1 MSVQAVTAAGIS
13 SGPSPV
19 VLTASDM
26 KTVNRYTGWN
36 IGIAIVALGI
46 GALIGILQGL
56 EHAGLDLYPYLD
68 PVIKTYYQG
77 LSLHGVL
84 NALVWT
90 TFFICGYLTYATV
103 KSLNRPLRYPWIQWL
118 GLIVMVVGLLMSA
131 TALLT
136 NRATVLYTFY
146 PPMMAVWFHYVGLTL
161 VVVGS
166 WLVTLG
172 LFFTYWSWRKE
183 NPGVNTPFVAL
194 ASLITF
200 LMWFLAT
207 LGVATEMLI
216 MVIPWSLGLI
226 DGVDPLLARTLF
238 WWFGHPLVYF
248 WLLPAYIAWY
258 SMMPALTNG
267 KMFSEPLARLV
278 FWLFLILS
286 TPVGFHHQYTDPGI
300 PQAWK
305 YLHMLLT
312 MGVAFPS
319 LLTAFSVCA
328 SLEIGGRANGGK
340 GYLGWIRK
348 LAWHDPVY
356 TSMNLAAILFVFG
369 GIGGMINASYN
380 INLVIHNTSW
390 VPGHFHLT
398 VGSATTLTFFG
409 ISYWLV
415 PKLRGKN
422 LFSRRMALGQAWTWF
437 FGMLIFGNAYHSLGL
452 YQGAPRRTMLGA
464 APYATPEWT
473 PLLMWSMVGVT
484 LLFISSTLYFLN
496 MIGTVTIAKKATSIQ
511 EMPVAEP
518 LDPKPAPKWLDTW
531 WPWVN
536 GAIALLILSYGPMLY
551 QLFRDSEW
559 LWPGLRVW

>member
-1 MSVQAVTAAGIS
+1 
-13 SGPSPV
+13 
-19 VLTASDM
+19 
-26 KTVNRYTGWN
+26 
-36 IGIAIVALGI
+36 
-46 GALIGILQGL
+46 
-56 EHAGLDLYPYLD
+56 
-68 PVIKTYYQG
+68 
-77 LSLHGVL
+77 
-84 NALVWT
+84 
-90 TFFICGYLTYATV
+90 
-103 KSLNRPLRYPWIQWL
+103 
-118 GLIVMVVGLLMSA
+118 
-131 TALLT
+131 
-136 NRATVLYTFY
+136 
-146 PPMMAVWFHYVGLTL
+146 
-161 VVVGS
+161 
-166 WLVTLG
+166 
-172 LFFTYWSWRKE
+172 
-183 NPGVNTPFVAL
+183 
-194 ASLITF
+194 
-200 LMWFLAT
+200 
-207 LGVATEMLI
+207 MLI

-226 DGVDPLLARTLF
+226 DGIDPLLARTLF

-267 KMFSEPLARLV
+267 KMFSEDLARLV
-278 FWLFLILS
+278 FWLFLLLS

-340 GYLGWIRK
+340 GYLSWIRK

-356 TSMNLAAILFVFG
+356 ASMNLAAILFVFG

-398 VGSATTLTFFG
+398 VGSATTLSFFG

-415 PKLRGKN
+415 PKLRGKR
-422 LFSRRMALGQAWTWF
+422 LFSRRMGLAQAWTWF

-473 PLLMWSMVGVT
+473 PLLMYSMIGIT

-496 MIGTVTIAKKATSIQ
+496 ILGTLTISRQ
-511 EMPVAEP
+511 EEDLGELPMAEP
-518 LDPKPAPKWLDTW
+518 LHPKPAPKWLDTW

>member
-1 MSVQAVTAAGIS
+1 MA
-13 SGPSPV
+13 
-19 VLTASDM
+19 
-26 KTVNRYTGWN
+26 
-36 IGIAIVALGI
+36 I
-46 GALIGILQGL
+46 GAFIGILQGL
-56 EHAGLDLYPYLD
+56 EHAGLNLYPFLQ
-68 PVIKTYYQG
+68 PIIKTYYQG

-90 TFFICGYLTYATV
+90 TFFICGYLTYVTV
-103 KSLNRPLRYPWIQWL
+103 KSLNRPLRYPWIQWTGL
-118 GLIVMVVGLLMSA
+118 GVMVVGLLMSA
-131 TALLT
+131 FALLT

-146 PPMMAVWFHYVGLTL
+146 PPMMAAWFHYVGLTL

-166 WLVTLG
+166 WVVTLG
-172 LFFTYWSWRKE
+172 LFFTYWAWRQE
-183 NPGVNTPFVAL
+183 NPGVTTPFVAQ

-200 LMWFLAT
+200 VMWLLAT

-216 MVIPWSLGLI
+216 MLIPWSLGLI
-226 DGVDPLLARTLF
+226 DGIDPLLARTLF

-267 KMFSEPLARLV
+267 KMFSEDLARLV
-278 FWLFLILS
+278 FWLFLLLS

-305 YLHMLLT
+305 FLHMLLT

-319 LLTAFSVCA
+319 LLTAFTVCA
-328 SLEIGGRANGGK
+328 SLEIGGRA
-340 GYLGWIRK
+340 
-348 LAWHDPVY
+348 
-356 TSMNLAAILFVFG
+356 AA
-369 GIGGMINASYN
+369 ARA
-380 INLVIHNTSW
+380 TCA
-390 VPGHFHLT
+390 
-398 VGSATTLTFFG
+398 GSANWPGTIRPTRPELG
-409 ISYWLV
+409 HHPLC
-415 PKLRGKN
+415 LRRHRRHDQRLLQHQPGRPQHHLGPRPLPPDRRLGDHADLLRHLLLAGPQADAARR
-422 LFSRRMALGQAWTWF
+422 LFSRRMALVQAWTWF

-452 YQGAPRRTMLGA
+452 YEGAPRRTMLGA

-473 PLLMWSMVGVT
+473 PILMYSMIGVT
-484 LLFISSTLYFLN
+484 LLFISATLYFLN
-496 MIGTVTIAKKATSIQ
+496 ILGTVTVSRKQ
-511 EMPVAEP
+511 DDLVEMPVAEP
-518 LDPKPAPKWLDTW
+518 LHPRPTPKWLDTW

>member
-1 MSVQAVTAAGIS
+1 MSVQAVPATDIK

-19 VLTASDM
+19 VLSQSSM
-26 KTVNRYTGWN
+26 KMVNRYTGWN
-36 IGIAIVALGI
+36 IGIAIGALAL

-56 EHAGLDLYPYLD
+56 EHAGLNLYPYLT
-68 PVIKTYYQG
+68 PIIKTYYQG

-103 KSLNRPLRYPWIQWL
+103 KSLNRPLRYPWLQWL
-118 GLIVMVVGLLMSA
+118 GLVVMVVGLLMSA
-131 TALLT
+131 FALLT
-136 NRATVLYTFY
+136 NQATVLYTFY

-166 WLVTLG
+166 WIVTLG

-183 NPGVNTPFVAL
+183 NPGVSTPFVAQ

-200 LMWFLAT
+200 LMWLLAT
-207 LGVATEMLI
+207 IGVATEMLL

-226 DGVDPLLARTLF
+226 DGIDPLLARTLF

-267 KMFSEPLARLV
+267 KMFSEDLARLV
-278 FWLFLILS
+278 FWLFLLLS

-305 YLHMLLT
+305 YMHMLLT

-340 GYLGWIRK
+340 GYLSWIRK

-356 TSMNLAAILFVFG
+356 ASMNLAAILFVFG

-409 ISYWLV
+409 LSYWLV
-415 PKLRGKN
+415 PKLRGKR

-452 YQGAPRRTMLGA
+452 YQGAPRRTMLGE
-464 APYATPEWT
+464 APYATAEWT
-473 PLLMWSMVGVT
+473 PLLMYSMIGIT

-496 MIGTVTIAKKATSIQ
+496 MLGTVTIAKTESMGELPMAQPI
-511 EMPVAEP
+511 
-518 LDPKPAPKWLDTW
+518 DPKPAPKWLDTW